1 MSAAADDSAGRPARL
16 APWQVLATQEL
27 FVRAPWLSVHQEQVQ
42 LPSGR
47 VLDDFYRVVLPEF
60 ALVVPTTPEGLF
72 VMVRGY
78 KHGARQ
84 VALSPPAGLL
94 GPGEAPQAAA
104 ERELLEETG
113 YAAKSW
119 RSLGR
124 FVADGNRQCGAMH
137 LFLAS
142 DARPT
147 AAVQEDD
154 TEVLNVEL
162 LTREELLKS
171 IGCGEIATLA
181 AAAGIGLALALR
193 ASGAQPESQV
203 TTAQE
208 VP

>member
-1 MSAAADDSAGRPARL
+1 MSAPADDAAGRRARL
-16 APWQVLATQEL
+16 APWQVLASQEL
-27 FVRAPWLSVHQEQVQ
+27 FARAPWLSVHQEQVQ

-47 VLDDFYRVVLPEF
+47 VVNDFYRVVLPEF

-84 VALSPPAGLL
+84 VALSPPAGLI

-113 YAAKSW
+113 YVATGW

-137 LFLAS
+137 LFFAS
-142 DARPT
+142 EALP
-147 AAVQEDD
+147 AAVAQEDD
-154 TEVLNVEL
+154 TEVLDVEL
-162 LTREELLKS
+162 LSRQQLLES
-171 IGCGEIATLA
+171 LGRGEIATLA
-181 AAAGIGLALALR
+181 AAAGIGLALAHLL
-193 ASGAQPESQV
+193 
-203 TTAQE
+203 
-208 VP
+208 